1 MRSGK
6 RIYKKQIWLTK
17 DEVKILL
24 EKSNKAQMNQ
34 SEFIRTLIINGI
46 VKEKPDERFYQTIKS
61 MRIISNNLNQ
71 IARKAHT
78 LGFIDEVNYKKEVE
92 KLDNFIDEV
101 RIKYLL

>member
-17 DEVKILL
+17 NEVKILL

-46 VKEKPDERFYQTIKS
+46 VKEKPDERFYQIIKS